1 MSSATTQVQIV
12 CSISRVK
19 NLGVLSA
26 LVLVKGAL
34 EFIYPVC
41 DFGTVLLHSSV
52 DPVKKCCKLIIGTYK
67 VQCVYFTT
75 L

>member
-1 MSSATTQVQIV
+1 
-12 CSISRVK
+12 
-19 NLGVLSA
+19 LSA